1 MLEEYILNNKNT
13 NQTNQRLASRW
24 NIHQALKISHSIF
37 ANIYRNFRDFG
48 CVTKPPRKQSTVR
61 TPENIERVREIASA
75 HADADEDVGSRR
87 IALEAGLSHTTTWR
101 ILKKNLKWHPYH
113 LKLVHE
119 LNEDDFD
126 RRVEFSERFL
136 AMDEEDPEWKNNI
149 LWSDEAIFS
158 LSDTVNRHN
167 CVYWA
172 PTNPNRVIERN
183 RQGSQSVMVWAG
195 ISSNRCI
202 GPFFFN
208 EHVAGHSY
216 LAMLRDQV
224 LPIVEDWDEFPHLV
238 FQQDGAPAHYARD
251 VRSFLDDSFHY
262 WLGRRGTYEWPAR
275 SPDLTPADFFLWGHL
290 KDRVF
295 RVRPRSVADLQ
306 TRITEEFNAIPQEM
320 IRAACQSLPERYQL
334 CIDLDGMQLKL
345 AE

>member
-101 ILKKNLKWHPYH
+101 VLKKNLKWHPYH

-149 LWSDEAIFS
+149 LWSDKAIFS
-158 LSDTVNRHN
+158 LSDTINRHN
-167 CVYWA
+167 CVSWA
-172 PTNPNRVIERN
+172 PTHPNRVAERK
-183 RQGSQSVMVWAG
+183 R
-195 ISSNRCI
+195 
-202 GPFFFN
+202 
-208 EHVAGHSY
+208 
-216 LAMLRDQV
+216 
-224 LPIVEDWDEFPHLV
+224 
-238 FQQDGAPAHYARD
+238 
-251 VRSFLDDSFHY
+251 
-262 WLGRRGTYEWPAR
+262 
-275 SPDLTPADFFLWGHL
+275 
-290 KDRVF
+290 
-295 RVRPRSVADLQ
+295 
-306 TRITEEFNAIPQEM
+306 
-320 IRAACQSLPERYQL
+320 
-334 CIDLDGMQLKL
+334 
-345 AE
+345 

>member
-1 MLEEYILNNKNT
+1 MSRYTIAQKCDMLEEYILNNKNT
-13 NQTNQRLASRW
+13 KQINQRLATRW
-24 NIHQALKISHSIF
+24 NIHHALRISHNLFS
-37 ANIYRNFRDFG
+37 NIYRTFSEFG
-48 CVTKPPRKQSTVR
+48 CVNRPPRKQSTVR
-61 TPENIERVREIASA
+61 TPENIKRVRQIADA

-136 AMDEEDPEWKNNI
+136 AMDEANPDFKNI
-149 LWSDEAIFS
+149 LWSDKAIFS

-172 PTNPNRVIERN
+172 PTNPNRIIERN

-195 ISSNRCI
+195 ISSNRRI
-202 GPFFFN
+202 GPFFLN
-208 EHVAGHSY
+208 EHVTGQSY

-224 LPIVEDWDEFPHLV
+224 LPIVEEWDEFPNLV

-251 VRSFLDDSFHY
+251 V
-262 WLGRRGTYEWPAR
+262 
-275 SPDLTPADFFLWGHL
+275 
-290 KDRVF
+290 
-295 RVRPRSVADLQ
+295 
-306 TRITEEFNAIPQEM
+306 
-320 IRAACQSLPERYQL
+320 
-334 CIDLDGMQLKL
+334 
-345 AE
+345 